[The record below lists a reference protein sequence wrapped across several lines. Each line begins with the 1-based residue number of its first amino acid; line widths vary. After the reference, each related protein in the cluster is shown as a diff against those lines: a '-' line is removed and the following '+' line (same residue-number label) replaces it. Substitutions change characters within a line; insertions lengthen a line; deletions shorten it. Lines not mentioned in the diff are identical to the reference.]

1 MNKKKSYVILVIVST
16 LFISYL
22 HYSTIPEN
30 HKLHNIYAELYYI
43 PVLLGALAFGVKGA
57 ILTYLFV
64 SAVYIPFIFLGS
76 SETFL
81 AFLDKSLH
89 IVFTGVFAAIAG
101 LLVDRERKYQRQQGK
116 DRYLAGLGQAASALA
131 HDLKNPLITISGYA
145 KRIKEGK
152 GNTSTASQVILDS
165 AQKMDRIVRDV
176 LDFAKPVQLELKN
189 ENLGQIIISVCH
201 VCSMKAIDAGIT
213 LNVRQPS
220 DSVFA
225 QLDRIKIERALI
237 NLINNSIEASST
249 GGSVDIAFVPEDDII
264 TVKIIDHGTGM
275 DKETLDNIFI
285 PFFST
290 KQSGTGLGMAIAKKI
305 IEEHSG
311 SIEIT
316 SQPGEGAEARVILH
330 QTEIVGK

>member
-1 MNKKKSYVILVIVST
+1 MNKKKPYVILVIIST

-22 HYSTIPEN
+22 HYSTMPEN
-30 HKLHNIYAELYYI
+30 HELHNIYAELYYI

-64 SAVYIPFIFLGS
+64 SAVYVPFIFLGS

-89 IVFTGVFAAIAG
+89 FVFTGVFAAIAG
-101 LLVDRERKYQRQQGK
+101 LFVDREKKHQRRQEK

-131 HDLKNPLITISGYA
+131 HDLKNPLITVSGYA
-145 KRIKEGK
+145 KRIQEGK

-165 AQKMDRIVRDV
+165 AQKMDRIVCDV
-176 LDFAKPVQLELKN
+176 LDFAKPVQLEPKN
-189 ENLGQIIISVCH
+189 EDLGHIISSVCH
-201 VCSMKAIDAGIT
+201 VCTMKAKSAGIT
-213 LNVRQPS
+213 LNVRKPS
-220 DSVFA
+220 NSVFA
-225 QLDRIKIERALI
+225 QLDRIKMERALI

-249 GGSVDIAFVPEDDII
+249 GGSVDIAVVPEDDII

-305 IEEHSG
+305 IEEHNG
-311 SIEIT
+311 SIDIA
-316 SQPGEGAEARVILH
+316 SQPGKGAEVRVRLH
-330 QTEIVGK
+330 QKGIDDK